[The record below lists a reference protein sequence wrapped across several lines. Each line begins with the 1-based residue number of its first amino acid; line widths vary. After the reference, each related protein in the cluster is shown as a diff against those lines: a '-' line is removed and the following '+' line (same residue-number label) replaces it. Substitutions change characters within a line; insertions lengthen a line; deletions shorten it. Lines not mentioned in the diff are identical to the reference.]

1 MLPEGLPTMP
11 SKRKLQIFAIT
22 TTVLLLLA
30 GVGCTGFFV
39 NPTLTGITVGPTATI
54 QQSKTVQMSATGT
67 YDDGTTK
74 TLTKGLFWSS
84 DTQSV
89 ATVNGT
95 TGLVTGV
102 SPGTA
107 IITGASGSVSGTA
120 TITVT
125 IANLTAIVVTPTN
138 QSITSGDSE
147 TFIATGT
154 ANGQQVVITDSV
166 TWSFSPSTA
175 AGVSIDTSGNLT
187 TTSGDADG
195 TITVTATDPTTGI
208 SGSTNLT
215 IH

>member
-1 MLPEGLPTMP
+1 ML
-11 SKRKLQIFAIT
+11 SKRKLQIFATLTILIL
-22 TTVLLLLA
+22 VA
-30 GVGCTGFFV
+30 VGVGCTGFFV

-54 QQSKTVQMSATGT
+54 QQSKTVQMTATGT
-67 YDDGTTK
+67 YNDGSTK
-74 TLTKGLFWSS
+74 TLTSGLFWSS

-89 ATVNGT
+89 ATVDGT

-107 IITGASGSVSGTA
+107 TITGASGAVSGTA

-125 IANLTAIVVTPTN
+125 IANLTAIKVTPTN
-138 QSITSGDSE
+138 QTITAGNTE
-147 TFIATGT
+147 PFVATGT

-175 AGVSIDTSGNLT
+175 AGVSIDSSGNLT
-187 TTSGDADG
+187 TTSGTSSG

-215 IH
+215 ITP

>member
-1 MLPEGLPTMP
+1 MP
-11 SKRKLQIFAIT
+11 SKRKLHIFAIIT
-22 TTVLLLLA
+22 TLLLLLA
-30 GVGCTGFFV
+30 EVGCTGFFV

-67 YDDGTTK
+67 FDDGTTK

-102 SPGTA
+102 SPGSA

-125 IANLTAIVVTPTN
+125 IANLTSIKVTPTN
-138 QSITSGDSE
+138 QTITAGN
-147 TFIATGT
+147 TQAFVATGT
-154 ANGQQVVITDSV
+154 ANGQQVVITNSV

-175 AGVSIDTSGNLT
+175 TGVSIDTSGNLT
-187 TTSGDADG
+187 TTSGDVVG

-215 IH
+215 IN

>member
-1 MLPEGLPTMP
+1 
-11 SKRKLQIFAIT
+11 
-22 TTVLLLLA
+22 
-30 GVGCTGFFV
+30 
-39 NPTLTGITVGPTATI
+39 
-54 QQSKTVQMSATGT
+54 MSATGT

-74 TLTKGLFWSS
+74 TLTTGLFWSS

-89 ATVNGT
+89 ATINGT

-107 IITGASGSVSGTA
+107 IITGASGAVSGTA

-125 IANLTAIVVTPTN
+125 IANLTSITVTPTD
-138 QSITSGDSE
+138 QTITAGDPE
-147 TFIATGT
+147 TFVATGT

-175 AGVSIDTSGNLT
+175 TGVSIDTSGNLT
-187 TTSGDADG
+187 TTSGDVVG
-195 TITVTATDPTTGI
+195 TITVTATDLTTGI

-215 IH
+215 IN

>member
-1 MLPEGLPTMP
+1 MP

-22 TTVLLLLA
+22 TTLLLLLA

-84 DTQSV
+84 DTQSI
-89 ATVNGT
+89 ATVNGS

-107 IITGASGSVSGTA
+107 TITGASGSVGGTA

-125 IANLTAIVVTPTN
+125 IANLTSIKVTPTN
-138 QSITSGDSE
+138 QSITAGNTE
-147 TFIATGT
+147 TFVATGT

-175 AGVSIDTSGNLT
+175 TGVSIDTSGNLT
-187 TTSGDADG
+187 TTSGDVVG

-208 SGSTNLT
+208 AGSTNLT
-215 IH
+215 IN